1 MAVEL
6 VRTKGRSVSLGWTG
20 RLARGDEVESHA
32 SADERG
38 YERLRQSLLPIQE
51 RERLANITLR
61 TDRYPDLILL
71 GLIDFGGAA
80 TYCQRQQPIHPGAEQ
95 HGRRDP
101 AE

>member
-1 MAVEL
+1 
-6 VRTKGRSVSLGWTG
+6 VSLGRTG

-32 SADERG
+32 SADEGG
-38 YERLRQSLLPIQE
+38 YERLCGSLLPS
-51 RERLANITLR
+51 RDRDSLANITLR
-61 TDRYPDLILL
+61 TDRYPGLILL